1 MLDVF
6 YHPPIMF
13 FEGLFAPQH
22 LLVIGL
28 IAILVFGKRLPEI
41 ARSLGKSMVE
51 FKKGLKG
58 LEDEIQSSTSAP
70 SHQDPVALQP
80 PPRPPQR
87 VQSTAPKFED
97 NAGAVSTPPQ
107 AQP

>member
-58 LEDEIQSSTSAP
+58 LED
-70 SHQDPVALQP
+70 DVDVANQP
-80 PPRPPQR
+80 LRQEQAMEQPRPPQR
-87 VQSTAPKFED
+87 VAATTPKFED
-97 NAGAVSTPPQ
+97 TAANIKAPPKV
-107 AQP
+107 